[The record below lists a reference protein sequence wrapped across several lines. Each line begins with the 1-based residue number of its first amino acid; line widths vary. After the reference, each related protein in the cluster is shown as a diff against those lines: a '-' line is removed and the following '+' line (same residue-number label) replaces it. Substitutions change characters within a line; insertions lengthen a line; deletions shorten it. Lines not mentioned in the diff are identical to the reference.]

1 MSFPN
6 CTKPPNKLKTLM
18 YQTYKGWDVIYCW
31 KRKPP
36 QRVKQYQICL
46 GCMATSPFQNTSRSS
61 LPLEHHKLDICT
73 KTPRDI
79 HGLDLRNS
87 VRINAQLQCANGK
100 KKSGKDWF
108 SGETYRRRNISY
120 FLSATSSTQ
129 PRWSSHIAI
138 RSSKMHFKSHVIW
151 PFGITFHNLVLS
163 RCLWLPFLLSP

>member
-1 MSFPN
+1 MWSIVEREN
-6 CTKPPNKLKTLM
+6 H
-18 YQTYKGWDVIYCW
+18 
-31 KRKPP
+31 

-46 GCMATSPFQNTSRSS
+46 GCMATSPFQDTSRSG
-61 LPLEHHKLDICT
+61 LPLEHHKLD

-100 KKSGKDWF
+100 KKSEKDWF

-129 PRWSSHIAI
+129 PRRSSHIAI

-151 PFGITFHNLVLS
+151 PFGITLHNLVPS